1 MTSLYEISEDIT
13 KISAAMEAAE
23 SIEEQDEIAK
33 QWDSLQMDFNTKI
46 DNVLKVMR
54 EADTDADKLN
64 IEIVRLDKLADSK
77 RKLAERLKNYVS
89 NILQIQGIQKLDLDL
104 FKLSFRPSDTLE
116 IIDEA
121 LIPDDFKEK
130 IITESIKIDK
140 NKIKSYIKESKEQ
153 VP

>member
-1 MTSLYEISEDIT
+1 
-13 KISAAMEAAE
+13 
-23 SIEEQDEIAK
+23 
-33 QWDSLQMDFNTKI
+33 
-46 DNVLKVMR
+46 MR